1 MESKNKS
8 QVFYTKKDNA
18 NGRQSSVGYPPK
30 IDQSASCE
38 CKHTFKIQKKN
49 SKTNFQG

>member
-1 MESKNKS
+1 MESKNNSK
-8 QVFYTKKDNA
+8 VFYTKKNA
-18 NGRQSSVGYPPK
+18 SGRQSSVDYPPK

>member
-8 QVFYTKKDNA
+8 QVFYTKKNNA
-18 NGRQSSVGYPPK
+18 GSRESSVGYPPK
-30 IDQSASCE
+30 IDQSVSCG
-38 CKHTFKIQKKN
+38 CKEPFKIQKRN